1 MKKIAVFINRY
12 KKGRQ
17 TFTRK
22 SKHGLLPTVPP
33 TQKGGDV
40 TKVYKDFI

>member
-12 KKGRQ
+12 KKGQQ

-22 SKHGLLPTVPP
+22 SKLGLPPFVPP
-33 TQKGGDV
+33 NLERR
-40 TKVYKDFI
+40 